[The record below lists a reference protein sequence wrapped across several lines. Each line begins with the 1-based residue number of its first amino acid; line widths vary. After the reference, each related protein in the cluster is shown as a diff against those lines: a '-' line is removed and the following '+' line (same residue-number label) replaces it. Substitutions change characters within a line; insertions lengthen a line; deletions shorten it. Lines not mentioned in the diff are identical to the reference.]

1 VSDKKFTQKEA
12 AVAVLKKA
20 ESMLKSWKP
29 MGKAAPQARNTA
41 QMAELKGVK
50 QPEAPQPSEKAI
62 PKAPEM
68 PKMPGMGAMPKA
80 ERPLRSFM
88 AKRMAKKGNC

>member
-1 VSDKKFTQKEA
+1 MSDKKYTQKEA

-20 ESMLKSWKP
+20 ESMLKAWNA
-29 MGKAAPQARNTA
+29 MGKAAPGARNMA
-41 QMAELKGVK
+41 QMGELKGVK

-68 PKMPGMGAMPKA
+68 PKMSAMPKA
-80 ERPLRSFM
+80 ERPLKAFM
-88 AKRMAKKGNC
+88 AKKMAKKGAC